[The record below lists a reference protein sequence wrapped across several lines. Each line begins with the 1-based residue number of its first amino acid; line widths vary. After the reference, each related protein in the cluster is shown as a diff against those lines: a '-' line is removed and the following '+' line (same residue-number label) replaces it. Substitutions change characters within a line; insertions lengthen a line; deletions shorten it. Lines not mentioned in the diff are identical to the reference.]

1 MSWSLFTSNLKL
13 SRWGITAWA
22 VILFLYGLLT
32 LYIYPSISGSTS
44 AILEYINSLPEV
56 LKAAFGYGDA
66 DIVTLTPDIF
76 VTMEFA
82 VLWPLL
88 IGVYAIFSGISVARE
103 AERGTLDL
111 LIAQPIRRYQVI
123 ISKFAVFILGAV
135 VIAVASLLG
144 LMAGAGL
151 INEPVNI
158 TSLSLVLAEAL
169 LFVLA
174 IGGYTLLLAA
184 VFLEPRKSLLL
195 AGVITAAMYIIN
207 FMVPILDPAVEWIK
221 NVSLFNYYQPQQIV
235 TSGSLD
241 GTAVA
246 VYSGVA
252 VVSFIAAVLIF
263 QRRDIS

>member
-1 MSWSLFTSNLKL
+1 
-13 SRWGITAWA
+13 
-22 VILFLYGLLT
+22 VILFLYALLT

-66 DIVTLTPDIF
+66 EIIALTPDIF

-103 AERGTLDL
+103 SERGTLDL
-111 LIAQPIRRYQVI
+111 LVAQPLRRYQVI

-135 VIAVASLLG
+135 VIAAASLLG
-144 LMAGAGL
+144 LMAGAAL

-158 TSLSLVLAEAL
+158 ASISLILAEAL

-174 IGGYTLLLAA
+174 VGGYTLLLAA

-207 FMVPILDPAVEWIK
+207 FMVPILNPAVEWIK
-221 NVSLFNYYQPQQIV
+221 NISLFSYYQPQQIIN
-235 TSGSLD
+235 TGSLD

-252 VVSFIAAVLIF
+252 VLTFVVAVLIF
-263 QRRDIS
+263 QRRDIA